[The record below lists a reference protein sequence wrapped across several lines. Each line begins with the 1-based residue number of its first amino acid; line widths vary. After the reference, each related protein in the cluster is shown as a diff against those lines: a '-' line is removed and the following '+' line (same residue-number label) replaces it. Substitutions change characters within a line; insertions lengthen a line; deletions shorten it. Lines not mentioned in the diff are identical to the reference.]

1 MVMYIYV
8 SGCVTT
14 NPMGKTRDAPGPTI
28 RRPSDDEFP
37 VALTEGAPDAF
48 TAVGIPARV
57 VNLNDRH
64 GAEKGEFKKAKL
76 PFIGAIARVFL
87 VEDNQEEM
95 DGCCVAR
102 TDRDIFRIEWAGG
115 HRAPGPGARGDEA
128 WAGSKPTTNFIEIN
142 QSVPWL

>member
-1 MVMYIYV
+1 M
-8 SGCVTT
+8 
-14 NPMGKTRDAPGPTI
+14 
-28 RRPSDDEFP
+28 
-37 VALTEGAPDAF
+37 TEGAPDAF

-64 GAEKGEFKKAKL
+64 GAANL

-102 TDRDIFRIEWAGG
+102 TDRDISLNGLVATGWSPDISSDSEGG
-115 HRAPGPGARGDEA
+115 GGDAE
-128 WAGSKPTTNFIEIN
+128 PTYRMAIPRRT
-142 QSVPWL
+142 SCALTRS